1 MKRKRLLAAGLS
13 LALVAAVTVAGTLAY
28 FTDSTDA
35 KTNTFTVGHVDIDVV
50 DDTNKMGDTITIDG
64 KEHRVVHG
72 TTPTEPT
79 DPNADSTLVYEHVLP
94 GDVVDKTVGVTLK
107 VGSMDAW
114 VAVKVA
120 VDVTLP
126 NGSALVADD
135 VANEILGLIDL
146 GEEPA
151 WEKVQILDADKQP
164 VPGTAIFY
172 YKTSVSAVDTN
183 GEPADVTKTLFTQL
197 ELPGATW
204 GNAYAD
210 LGFDIA
216 VEAAAVQAD
225 NVTLD
230 DFKAMT
236 WDSLEE
242 YSLPEIQE

>member
-50 DDTNKMGDTITIDG
+50 DESGQIPGDTITIDG
-64 KEHRVVHG
+64 KQHRVVHG
-72 TTPTEPT
+72 TTPT
-79 DPNADSTLVYEHVLP
+79 DPSATSTLVYEHVLP

-107 VGSMDAW
+107 EGSMNAW

-120 VDVTLP
+120 VNVTLP
-126 NGSALVADD
+126 NGSTLNKDD
-135 VANEILGLIDL
+135 VADEILGLIEL
-146 GEEPA
+146 GENSEWDMVPVVGQD
-151 WEKVQILDADKQP
+151 ENV
-164 VPGTAIFY
+164 VPGEAIFY
-172 YKTSVSAVDTN
+172 YKTTVSAVNAN
-183 GEPADVTKTLFTQL
+183 GDAADVTKTLFTQL
-197 ELPGATW
+197 VLPGEEW
-204 GNAYAD
+204 NNDYAD

-230 DFKAMT
+230 DFKAMD
-236 WDSLEE
+236 WASMEE
-242 YSLPEIQE
+242 YTAPAEP

>member
-50 DDTNKMGDTITIDG
+50 DKSDQIPGDTITIDE
-64 KEHRVVHG
+64 KVHRVVHG
-72 TTPTEPT
+72 TTPT
-79 DPNADSTLVYEHVLP
+79 DPSATSTLVYEHVLP

-107 VGSMDAW
+107 AGSMDAW

-120 VDVTLP
+120 VNVTLP
-126 NGSALVADD
+126 VTLPDGSALDKDD
-135 VANEILGLIDL
+135 VADEILGLIDATD
-146 GEEPA
+146 E
-151 WEKVQILDADKQP
+151 WDVVQVLDAEKQP
-164 VPGTAIFY
+164 VPGAAIFY
-172 YKTSVSAVDTN
+172 CNTAVSAVDAN
-183 GEPADVTKTLFTQL
+183 GDAADVTKTLFTQL
-197 ELPGATW
+197 VLPGADW

-230 DFKAMT
+230 DFKAMD
-236 WDSLEE
+236 WASMEE
-242 YSLPEIQE
+242 YTAPAEP

>member
-50 DDTNKMGDTITIDG
+50 DESDQIIGDTTTIDE
-64 KEHRVVHG
+64 KVHRVVHG
-72 TTPTEPT
+72 TTPT
-79 DPNADSTLVYEHVLP
+79 DPSATSTLVYEHVLP

-107 VGSMDAW
+107 EGSMDAW

-120 VDVTLP
+120 VNVTLP
-126 NGSALVADD
+126 NGSALNEDNVAD
-135 VANEILGLIDL
+135 EILGLIDATD
-146 GEEPA
+146 E
-151 WEKVQILDADKQP
+151 WDVVQVLDAEKQP
-164 VPGTAIFY
+164 VPGAAIFY
-172 YKTSVSAVDTN
+172 YNTAVSAVNAN
-183 GEPADVTKTLFTQL
+183 GDAANVTKTLFTQL
-197 ELPGATW
+197 VLPGADW

-225 NVTLD
+225 NVYLD
-230 DFKAMT
+230 EFKAMD
-236 WDSLEE
+236 WASMEE
-242 YSLPEIQE
+242 YTAPAEP